1 MCPFLRQF
9 KERFLFY
16 FKFFCFVLRCMK
28 LIIYIYIYVGEIFV
42 CDLLF
47 YEEKNHYWIWIWVG

>member
-28 LIIYIYIYVGEIFV
+28 LIIYIYMLEKYLYVIF
-42 CDLLF
+42 F
-47 YEEKNHYWIWIWVG
+47 SMKKRTTIGYGFG